1 MDMAEKK
8 SPRLMQIDRV
18 PVADIDV
25 SNRLRPV
32 SEAGIESIMASI
44 QETGVMKDAVHLRQK
59 KGGKLILIAGGH
71 RLEAAKRLGWAE
83 IEAKVWADVT
93 DDWAR
98 LMEIDDNIAGAE
110 LSPLD
115 TAVFL
120 AERKRIYEKL
130 HPETKHAVGSALAAK
145 RWDATELGS
154 VAFATAT
161 AEKFGMTDRQVRKI
175 VAAGGNLDPRDI
187 MLLRQAPKPVTLK
200 DLTEIAK
207 ISGPVER
214 YDVVAALSEGRAKSA
229 ADARRLRNAASGD
242 TPVEDPVEAA
252 FRALDKAWQRA
263 PMAAKKRFLFERASE
278 VWEAQNKGAALD
290 KHTHADRDA
299 PAPESDAPAFASR
312 RGAA

>member
-1 MDMAEKK
+1 
-8 SPRLMQIDRV
+8 MQVDRV
-18 PVADIDV
+18 AVAEIDV
-25 SNRLRPV
+25 SDRLRPV
-32 SEAGIESIMASI
+32 SEAGVDSIMASI

-59 KGGKLILIAGGH
+59 KGGKLVLIAGGH
-71 RLEAAKRLGWAE
+71 RLEAAKRLGWSE

-120 AERKRIYEKL
+120 AARKRIYAKL
-130 HPETKHAVGSALAAK
+130 HPEAVGGVAGGLARQGSAM
-145 RWDATELGS
+145 DIVS
-154 VAFATAT
+154 FAEAT
-161 AEKFGMTDRQVRKI
+161 AEKFGITVRHINRI
-175 VAAGGNLDPRDI
+175 VAAGGCLDPRDI
-187 MLLRQAPKPVTLK
+187 MLLRQAPKAVTLK

-207 ISGPVER
+207 ISETVER

-229 ADARRLRNAASGD
+229 ADARRQRTAAASD

-252 FRALDKAWQRA
+252 FKALDKAWARA

-278 VWEAQNKGAALD
+278 VWEAQNKGAALH
-290 KHTHADRDA
+290 KHAEADHTV
-299 PAPESDAPAFASR
+299 PAPDSDAPAFTSR